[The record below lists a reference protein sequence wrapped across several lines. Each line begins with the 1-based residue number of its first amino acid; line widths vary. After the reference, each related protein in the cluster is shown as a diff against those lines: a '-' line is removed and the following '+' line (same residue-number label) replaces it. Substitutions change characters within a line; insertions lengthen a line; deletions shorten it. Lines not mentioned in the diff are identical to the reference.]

1 MKNSFHFGLT
11 GWPLGHSFSPILHQA
26 ALSSV
31 GLPGDYRCYPIPS
44 GSGGIA
50 SLRILLQ
57 RLRDGELDGL
67 NVTIPYKQAVS
78 GMLDELSETARKIG
92 AVNTIRCEAGKLW
105 GENTDSP
112 GFWQDLIR
120 LYPEAAQGGQ
130 ALILG
135 AGGAGRAVTYALLQ
149 NGWQVILAA
158 RRVEQAREV
167 QEDFSPM
174 IKVMTLEAKNLKSIS
189 TVQLV
194 VNTTPLGMAPQVD
207 MNPWPGEVPLP
218 EGAMIYDLIYNPER
232 TLLVKNAQ
240 RMGLQASNGL
250 GMLVE
255 QAALAFEIWSGASPD
270 RRQMMQAALD
280 GFHVQGVEQ

>member
-135 AGGAGRAVTYALLQ
+135 ARRSGAGSNLC
-149 NGWQVILAA
+149 LAA
-158 RRVEQAREV
+158 KWMAGDPGCPAGGTSPRSSRGLLSDDKGN
-167 QEDFSPM
+167 DFR
-174 IKVMTLEAKNLKSIS
+174 
-189 TVQLV
+189 
-194 VNTTPLGMAPQVD
+194 G
-207 MNPWPGEVPLP
+207 
-218 EGAMIYDLIYNPER
+218 
-232 TLLVKNAQ
+232 
-240 RMGLQASNGL
+240 
-250 GMLVE
+250 
-255 QAALAFEIWSGASPD
+255 
-270 RRQMMQAALD
+270 
-280 GFHVQGVEQ
+280 

>member
-1 MKNSFHFGLT
+1 
-11 GWPLGHSFSPILHQA
+11 
-26 ALSSV
+26 
-31 GLPGDYRCYPIPS
+31 
-44 GSGGIA
+44 
-50 SLRILLQ
+50 
-57 RLRDGELDGL
+57 
-67 NVTIPYKQAVS
+67 
-78 GMLDELSETARKIG
+78 
-92 AVNTIRCEAGKLW
+92 
-105 GENTDSP
+105 
-112 GFWQDLIR
+112 
-120 LYPEAAQGGQ
+120 
-130 ALILG
+130 
-135 AGGAGRAVTYALLQ
+135 
-149 NGWQVILAA
+149 
-158 RRVEQAREV
+158 
-167 QEDFSPM
+167 M